1 LPCLTAN
8 STPTAPSILVLI
20 SGSGSNLQA
29 LIDAS
34 NSPRLPGKIT
44 HVISNKK
51 SAFGLTRA
59 ANAGIPTSYHNLV
72 PYKKAHPDV
81 AEARSVYDADLA
93 KLVLEQKPD
102 MVVCAGWMH
111 ILSLSFLEPLAAANV
126 PIINLHPALPGMFDG
141 ARAIERAKEA
151 FERGEISG
159 TGVMVHYVI
168 GEVDRGEPIVV
179 RDVDMIQGEGLE
191 ALEERIHKVE
201 HEAIVEGARIV
212 LEKVV
217 KERQ

>member
-1 LPCLTAN
+1 MSD
-8 STPTAPSILVLI
+8 STPSILVLI

-34 NSPRLPGKIT
+34 QSPRLPGKIT

-51 SAFGLTRA
+51 SAYGLTRA
-59 ANAGIPTSYHNLV
+59 ANHSIPTSYHNLV
-72 PYKKAHPDV
+72 PYKKQYSDI

-93 KLVLEQKPD
+93 KLILEQKPD

-111 ILSLSFLEPLAAANV
+111 ILSMSFLTPLADANI

-179 RDVDMIQGEGLE
+179 RDVEMKVGESLDDLE
-191 ALEERIHKVE
+191 ARIHAVE

-212 LEKVV
+212 LEKLV
-217 KERQ
+217 KERAGQQ